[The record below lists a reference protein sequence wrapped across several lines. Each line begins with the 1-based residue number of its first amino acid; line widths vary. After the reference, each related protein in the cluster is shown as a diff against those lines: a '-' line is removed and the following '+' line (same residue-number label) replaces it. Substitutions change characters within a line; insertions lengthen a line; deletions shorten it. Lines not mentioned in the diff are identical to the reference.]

1 MKKIVEK
8 VVVTKENVL
17 WKAYDG
23 TTFGS
28 EEECKKYEATAESVI
43 KKAFMKLVV
52 GNIVPECYI
61 WGDYGYGSEE
71 FMMAIID
78 IKDANDLMIANKYF
92 ELRGADELINAK
104 YIGKRIMVNIGFDYD
119 RFISVKVNPRT
130 MDDVIEQFTK
140 EMDRV
145 FKYGSIYAKGDN

>member
-23 TTFGS
+23 TTFAS

-52 GNIVPECYI
+52 GDIVPECYI
-61 WGDYGYGSEE
+61 WENYGYGSEE

-78 IKDANDLMIANKYF
+78 IKDTNDLMIANKYLEF
-92 ELRGADELINAK
+92 RKADELIDSK
-104 YIGKRIMVNIGFDYD
+104 YIGKRIMVNLGYFYEDNIY
-119 RFISVKVNPRT
+119 KVNPRT
-130 MDDVIEQFTK
+130 MEEVVEQFTK
-140 EMDRV
+140 DMAKV
-145 FKYGSIYAKGDN
+145 FKKEGN